1 MIKGFANIF
10 SEWFDLIKYLPLR
23 GLEVSG
29 SRKGSEVVSVLRLM
43 RLLDILWIEMYDVF
57 LTGLTFYASS

>member
-57 LTGLTFYASS
+57 